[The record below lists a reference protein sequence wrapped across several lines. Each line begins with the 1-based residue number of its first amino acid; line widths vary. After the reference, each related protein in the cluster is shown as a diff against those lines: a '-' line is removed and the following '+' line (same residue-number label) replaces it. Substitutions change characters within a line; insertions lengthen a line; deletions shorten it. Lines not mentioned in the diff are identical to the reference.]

1 MAEQKG
7 SSQRSEL
14 NKSDLNENARS
25 GEQLTE
31 PKNIQDLTQYVE
43 DLLHQLQEKFQVMS
57 DQILARIDGMGHRI
71 DDLEKNIAD
80 LMTQTGVD
88 TGK

>member
-14 NKSDLNENARS
+14 NKTDLNENAKT

-57 DQILARIDGMGHRI
+57 DQILARIDDMGHRI